1 LEISLEIVMGYN
13 IEISMDLLK
22 HNNIS
27 ETKREIIDFALDLD
41 CSYYYYLYEYEDRI
55 KFPRNHVIIV
65 INFGNDNDSN
75 LFNCAKF
82 LRTIK
87 KMKDLHIESIYED
100 DDVLCKLI
108 YASAYYLK
116 NVEKDKAIKYS
127 KYKKERSYSDD
138 EKLLLSFTEKLQV

>member
-1 LEISLEIVMGYN
+1 MGYN